1 MDILFLSVSTGGG
14 HLKAAEAIKDAVE
27 DRFPEART
35 MIVDALNYISPTV
48 DKLIVGGYLGLL
60 KKTPGVYGKLYEL
73 SEAGDSIHD
82 ICFAANSLFALKLR
96 KLIDDFMPSVI
107 VCTHTFPFHMLS
119 SLKRRGKVDIP
130 VAAVVTD
137 YASHPFWEHNN
148 INALIVPHELVKKE
162 MIMRGMPAEMI
173 YPYGIPI
180 DKCFLERKDKAEL
193 FKEFD
198 LDDKFTVLVMGGSL
212 GFGKLD
218 LVFESL
224 LKSRYDIQIIAVTGY
239 NTKLKNHLERD
250 YFNKDKK
257 IRIFS
262 YTDRISDLM
271 DIADLII
278 TKPGGMTIAEALVKG
293 LPMLILSAIPGQEE
307 RNANFLVSNGAAIK
321 MSDFKDIDESFHHIF
336 SNQSCMEQMKKAA
349 QKLARPNSAENIAS
363 LLKKLSSG
371 NIRVQAK
378 SNYQ

>member
-1 MDILFLSVSTGGG
+1 MDVLFLSVSTGGG

-27 DRFPEART
+27 DKFPRART

-73 SEAGDSIHD
+73 SETGDSIHD

-107 VCTHTFPFHMLS
+107 VCTHTFPLQMLS
-119 SLKRRGKVDIP
+119 SLKSRGKVDTP
-130 VAAVVTD
+130 VAAIVTD
-137 YASHPFWEHNN
+137 YVSHSFWEHKN
-148 INALIVPHELVKKE
+148 INAFIVPHELVKKE
-162 MIMRGMPAEMI
+162 MIMRGMPAERI

-180 DKCFLERKDKAEL
+180 DKCFLERKNKAEL
-193 FKEFD
+193 LKELG
-198 LDDKFTVLVMGGSL
+198 LDNKFTVLVMGGSL

-239 NTKLKNHLERD
+239 NMKLKNHLER
-250 YFNKDKK
+250 YYSNEDKK

-271 DIADLII
+271 DTSDLII
-278 TKPGGMTIAEALVKG
+278 TKPGGMTSAEALAKG

-321 MSDFKDIDESFHHIF
+321 MSDFRHIDDSLRHIF
-336 SNQSCMEQMKKAA
+336 SNPSCIEQMKKAA
-349 QKLARPNSAENIAS
+349 QKLARPNSAENIVS
-363 LLKKLSSG
+363 LLKNLSSR
-371 NIRVQAK
+371 NIKVQV
-378 SNYQ
+378 N